1 MDIMSPLLTGS
12 HIWDLAFTLNLV
24 KQFSDCVTALSVITV
39 ARQAVPNQDPALSRF
54 SETSK
59 HMATHFRILH
69 YPSLLKG
76 HCG

>member
-1 MDIMSPLLTGS
+1 MSPLLTGS

-59 HMATHFRILH
+59 HMATHFSILH